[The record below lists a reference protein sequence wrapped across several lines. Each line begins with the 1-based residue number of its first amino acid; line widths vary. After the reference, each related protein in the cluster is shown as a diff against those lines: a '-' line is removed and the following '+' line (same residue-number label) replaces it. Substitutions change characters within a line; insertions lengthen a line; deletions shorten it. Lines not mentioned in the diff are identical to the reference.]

1 MRLMMMIAIACAVLV
16 AGCAS
21 IDVDKL
27 AAVNQMFQESDDIAE
42 AYVFGTVGAKVY
54 EKVTFGAGDDIHFL
68 AIYRKTNDDKLEGPP
83 E

>member
-1 MRLMMMIAIACAVLV
+1 MRATIVMALMVVVLV